1 MGSIVGAGVTGT
13 MTVSLELML
22 SEATALDETA
32 VEAEGE
38 EIVEEEEMEAIEYE
52 LLAFVG
58 SVLPV
63 VSGIKDAPTIAQNK
77 ITRTCAT
84 LNFLSFRAN

>member
-1 MGSIVGAGVTGT
+1 MVGSGVMGT
-13 MTVSLELML
+13 MPVSFELIL
-22 SEATALDETA
+22 SEEAALDETV
-32 VEAEGE
+32 VEAKAE
-38 EIVEEEEMEAIEYE
+38 EIVEEEEMESVKFE
-52 LLAFVG
+52 LLVFVG

-63 VSGIKDAPTIAQNK
+63 VSGIKDAPTIAQNP